1 MADRDAAIQAA
12 ARRHGLS
19 EGAVEVLWDALVRG
33 RGQAQFSHPELGG
46 MGQWSGGML
55 QIGDM
60 FNAGLKAKVAAACA
74 DLAAQVGESRAA
86 AVLATQSQRQ
96 WQGTDAPEAPFG
108 AGSHRTSVPRTGF
121 ATSVAGPQ
129 QAQAPEAPERW
140 PARYGAPAS
149 SGSQNGMRYAYFP
162 DRHRL
167 VVDRD
172 GHVTIYDTGHHRLS
186 GVAQAQSRHQSLVFL
201 SQHGSI
207 SLESLAEVDE
217 RGSAG

>member
-1 MADRDAAIQAA
+1 MADRDGAVQTA

-19 EGAVEVLWDALVRG
+19 EGAVEVLWEALVRG

-60 FNAGLKAKVAAACA
+60 FNAVLKAKVAAACA
-74 DLAAQVGESRAA
+74 DIATQVGESRDEV
-86 AVLATQSQRQ
+86 VLATLTQRQ
-96 WQGTDAPEAPFG
+96 WQGSGAPEASFG
-108 AGSHRTSVPRTGF
+108 AGPYRTSVPRTGS
-121 ATSVAGPQ
+121 ATSVAGSEL
-129 QAQAPEAPERW
+129 ARAPETPEPW
-140 PARYGAPAS
+140 PGRYGAPAS

-186 GVAQAQSRHQSLVFL
+186 GVSQQQSRERSLAFV
-201 SQHGSI
+201 SQHGTVG
-207 SLESLAEVDE
+207 LDSLAEVDD
-217 RGSAG
+217 

>member
-1 MADRDAAIQAA
+1 MEREQAA
-12 ARRHGLS
+12 HAADVVRATARRHGLS
-19 EGAVEVLWDALVRG
+19 EGAVEALWEALVRG

-74 DLAAQVGESRAA
+74 DLAAQLEEARDGAF
-86 AVLATQSQRQ
+86 ATRNQRQ
-96 WQGTDAPEAPFG
+96 EQGTAAPVASSGVEA
-108 AGSHRTSVPRTGF
+108 HRTSVPRTGF
-121 ATSVAGPQ
+121 ALSVDGRGSAR
-129 QAQAPEAPERW
+129 APEPAGWW
-140 PARYGAPAS
+140 PGHYGAPAS

-172 GHVTIYDTGHHRLS
+172 GRVAVYDTSHHRLA
-186 GVAQAQSRHQSLVFL
+186 GVSQQQSRHQSLVFT
-201 SQHGSI
+201 SQHGTI
-207 SLESLAEVDE
+207 GLESFVEVDD
-217 RGSAG
+217 

>member
-1 MADRDAAIQAA
+1 MAERQEAVRAA

-19 EGAVEVLWDALVRG
+19 EGAIDVLWDALVRG

-60 FNAGLKAKVAAACA
+60 FNMGLKAKVAAACA
-74 DLAAQVGESRAA
+74 DLAAQTRENLENREAA
-86 AVLATQSQRQ
+86 FSDLSQTQ
-96 WQGTDAPEAPFG
+96 WQGRAAPEPSVG
-108 AGSHRTSVPRTGF
+108 AGPHRTSVPRTGS
-121 ATSVAGPQ
+121 AASVEGLEYNRAS
-129 QAQAPEAPERW
+129 ERLEWW
-140 PARYGAPAS
+140 PGRYGAPAS

-172 GHVTIYDTGHHRLS
+172 GRVTVYDTSRHCLS
-186 GVAQAQSRHQSLVFL
+186 GVSQAQSHLQSLVFM
-201 SQHGSI
+201 SQHGSVG
-207 SLESLAEVDE
+207 LESFAEVDP
-217 RGSAG
+217 